1 MLTEFTVGLMKQLH
15 NIGDSEMKECKD
27 CEYFEE
33 GYDSSDGTP
42 YCSHDGGYEYCPY
55 NCQGTVNRDE
65 LKITLDMPE
74 IADFIKHTVQNTVHT
89 SVYQMIEVQVKKI
102 VDSDIKELTKKYV
115 EESLRKC
122 IDDEIKSYMG
132 KEITIGGGWHEP
144 ERKMSREAYLSECVS
159 NSLEEKLKP
168 EQIKRI
174 VTDYCSKTISDRLNN
189 LKYDINTGIK
199 NKFDEETRKTLSDNV
214 VSMLMAGDTYKKLS
228 DSMGRLLE

>member
-1 MLTEFTVGLMKQLH
+1 
-15 NIGDSEMKECKD
+15 MKECKD
-27 CEYFEE
+27 CEYFE
-33 GYDSSDGTP
+33 GRYDSSDGTP

-74 IADFIKHTVQNTVHT
+74 ITDFIKHTVQNTVHT

-132 KEITIGGGWHEP
+132 KEITIGGGWYES
-144 ERKMSREAYLSECVS
+144 ERKMSREAYLAECIS
-159 NSLEEKLKP
+159 NSLDERLKP

-174 VTDYCSKTISDRLNN
+174 VTDYCSETISNRLNK

-199 NKFDEETRKTLSDNV
+199 NKFDEATRKTLSDNV

>member
-1 MLTEFTVGLMKQLH
+1 
-15 NIGDSEMKECKD
+15 MKECKD
-27 CEYFEE
+27 CEYFEG

-42 YCSHDGGYEYCPY
+42 YCNHDGGYEYCPY

-74 IADFIKHTVQNTVHT
+74 ITDFIKHTVQNTVHT
-89 SVYQMIEVQVKKI
+89 SVYRMIEVQVKQI

-122 IDDEIKSYMG
+122 IDDEIKSYMK
-132 KEITIGGGWHEP
+132 KEITIGGGWYEP
-144 ERKMSREAYLSECVS
+144 ERKMSREAYLAECVS

-174 VTDYCSKTISDRLNN
+174 VTDYCSGAISDRLNN
-189 LKYDINTGIK
+189 LKYDINAGIK

-228 DSMGRLLE
+228 DSMGRLLK